1 MKKAFL
7 MMAIAIAFMACGQK
21 QEKVPAIDL
30 SNLDTTVP
38 PAVDFYQYATG
49 GWQKNNPLKP
59 EFARFGSFDQLR
71 ENNVERLNDLFA
83 SMTTMKTVKGSVEQK
98 IADLYKQ
105 GLDSVRLNSEGAAP
119 LKAYLDDIY
128 SVSDKAGLVEL
139 IAKMHNN
146 GQGGFF
152 GAYVSSDMTDSDSQI
167 LYFGQGGLGIGDR
180 DYYVEAS
187 NSAIKEGYRAYL
199 AKVIGLAGID
209 SPAKVAD
216 NALAVEDVLALNSW
230 DSVKERDVQAQ
241 YNVYSS
247 ETLASSFPGFDWKA
261 YLDARGIPAQDKLVV
276 AEPDFFQKFG
286 EYFSNEDLPVLKDY
300 LAAQLVSG
308 ASSSLGDDFYAAN
321 FDFFS
326 TQMSGIKEQRPRWK
340 RAMQVPNGIL
350 GEAVGKMYV
359 EKYFPASSKEK
370 MITLVDNLK
379 IAFGQH
385 IDELDWMSPET
396 KVKAHEKLDNFT
408 VKIGYPDKWKDYSE
422 LEIDPAK
429 SYYENLRAASRWR
442 VAENLSKL
450 GKPTDRTEW
459 GMSPQTVNAYYNPST
474 NEICFPAA
482 ILQPPFFN
490 PDADDPVNYG
500 GIGVVIG
507 HEMSHGFDDQ
517 GRLFD
522 KVGNMTNWWT
532 EEDAAKFNAKA
543 QVLAAQFDA
552 VEVLPAKDGKPA
564 LMANGQLSLGENI
577 GDHGGLSIAYT
588 AMHNAIA
595 GKEPGLID
603 GFTPDQRFYIAY
615 AAVWAQNIT
624 DEEIA
629 RRTRLD
635 VHSLAVNRV
644 NVSVKNFQSFFDAF
658 GIKEGDPMWRPE
670 SERVHIW

>member
-7 MMAIAIAFMACGQK
+7 MMATAIAFMACGQK

-199 AKVIGLAGID
+199 TKVIGLAGID

-359 EKYFPASSKEK
+359 EK
-370 MITLVDNLK
+370 
-379 IAFGQH
+379 
-385 IDELDWMSPET
+385 
-396 KVKAHEKLDNFT
+396 
-408 VKIGYPDKWKDYSE
+408 
-422 LEIDPAK
+422 
-429 SYYENLRAASRWR
+429 
-442 VAENLSKL
+442 
-450 GKPTDRTEW
+450 
-459 GMSPQTVNAYYNPST
+459 
-474 NEICFPAA
+474 
-482 ILQPPFFN
+482 
-490 PDADDPVNYG
+490 
-500 GIGVVIG
+500 
-507 HEMSHGFDDQ
+507 
-517 GRLFD
+517 
-522 KVGNMTNWWT
+522 
-532 EEDAAKFNAKA
+532 
-543 QVLAAQFDA
+543 
-552 VEVLPAKDGKPA
+552 
-564 LMANGQLSLGENI
+564 
-577 GDHGGLSIAYT
+577 
-588 AMHNAIA
+588 
-595 GKEPGLID
+595 
-603 GFTPDQRFYIAY
+603 
-615 AAVWAQNIT
+615 
-624 DEEIA
+624 
-629 RRTRLD
+629 
-635 VHSLAVNRV
+635 
-644 NVSVKNFQSFFDAF
+644 
-658 GIKEGDPMWRPE
+658 
-670 SERVHIW
+670 